1 MLDMNNNGE
10 EMEHTTLSTTE
21 KRDYDSDL
29 LHRKL
34 KIYKPLK
41 IIASNNTGSSYQFEE
56 LVQRI

>member
-1 MLDMNNNGE
+1 MNNNGE

-41 IIASNNTGSSYQFEE
+41 IIASNNIGSSYQFEE